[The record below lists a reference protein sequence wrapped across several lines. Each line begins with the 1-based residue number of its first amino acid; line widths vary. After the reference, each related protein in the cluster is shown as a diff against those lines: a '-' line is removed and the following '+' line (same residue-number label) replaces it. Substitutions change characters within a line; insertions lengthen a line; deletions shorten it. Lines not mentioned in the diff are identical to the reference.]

1 MSLQKLA
8 KQKYALIQDKMDF
21 IKACEKR
28 HGLEKCKG
36 FLDERNNPSD
46 ESLNIFLSLIELRL
60 EKDKEKDL
68 IDQDFVNKIKVQNYK
83 IISDSNFS

>member
-28 HGLEKCKG
+28 QSLEKCKG
-36 FLDERNNPSD
+36 FLDERNSPSN
-46 ESLNIFLSLIELRL
+46 ESLNLFISLIEKQL
-60 EKDKEKDL
+60 ETDKITNE
-68 IDQDFVNKIKVQNYK
+68 IKVQNYK
-83 IISDSNFS
+83 VISDSNFS

>member
-21 IKACEKR
+21 IKACQKR
-28 HGLEKCKG
+28 QGLEKCKG

-46 ESLNIFLSLIELRL
+46 ESLNLFLSLIEKQL
-60 EKDKEKDL
+60 ET
-68 IDQDFVNKIKVQNYK
+68 DQITNEIKVQNYK

>member
-21 IKACEKR
+21 IKACQKR
-28 HGLEKCKG
+28 QGLEKSKG
-36 FLDERNNPSD
+36 FLDKRNNPSD
-46 ESLNIFLSLIELRL
+46 ESLNLFLSLIEKQL
-60 EKDKEKDL
+60 ETDKITNE
-68 IDQDFVNKIKVQNYK
+68 IKVQNYK

>member
-21 IKACEKR
+21 IKACEKIK
-28 HGLEKCKG
+28 GLEKCYC
-36 FLDERNNPSD
+36 FFDERYNPSD
-46 ESLNIFLSLIELRL
+46 EVLNFFISLIEKQL
-60 EKDKEKDL
+60 ETDKITNE
-68 IDQDFVNKIKVQNYK
+68 IKVQNYK